1 MAVLDKIKAFFK
13 WYGKGMEDLEL
24 KPEAKGAEKKAAEP
38 PETKVAE
45 APEKKADE
53 SSSRGESG

>member
-1 MAVLDKIKAFFK
+1 MVVLDKIKAFLK
-13 WYGKGMEDLEL
+13 WYAEATLGP
-24 KPEAKGAEKKAAEP
+24 KPEAKGAEKKAAGP
-38 PETKVAE
+38 PETKVAK

>member
-1 MAVLDKIKAFFK
+1 MIVLDKIKAFFK
-13 WYGKGMEDLEL
+13 WYGEAMGALEP

-45 APEKKADE
+45 APEKKVDE
-53 SSSRGESG
+53 SSSK